1 MKPWIFAD
9 NKFLNQSSIVMEI
22 KRMLWRY
29 CLLALH
35 YLIGRSHEL
44 MIQFSSI
51 KFNSIALYLK
61 SLPGIRSTLFAH
73 LLLSIL
79 ANDANFFELKI
90 LIDLNGI
97 LENQFWLEFG
107 FRKIHYWKLYFCPID
122 PFWTDFN
129 QFFSAFPD
137 FYIHFLYFKAVCF
150 NDHFFPTFLIF
161 PMVG

>member
-1 MKPWIFAD
+1 
-9 NKFLNQSSIVMEI
+9 MEI

-97 LENQFWLEFG
+97 LENQF
-107 FRKIHYWKLYFCPID
+107 
-122 PFWTDFN
+122 
-129 QFFSAFPD
+129 
-137 FYIHFLYFKAVCF
+137 
-150 NDHFFPTFLIF
+150 
-161 PMVG
+161 